1 MSQPGRESLRPESRR
16 RRIARQTSLVFALLG
31 LVSVPALYLSGGVE
45 VHVLGVEIRAHRP
58 LRAFVLAIV
67 GLAAFIALGGRLSP
81 LWGHVRA
88 SLHWL
93 LTAWDRHVWQ
103 RRPSPRTTALA
114 MATAVFLLGGIFG
127 SKTAGGSD
135 SYGYVSQAT
144 DLWQQGRLFI
154 DQPFAAAVPWPR
166 ARDTFMPLGYRALF
180 HQDVPSL
187 VPTYAPGLPLIF
199 AAVRSVAGLDAMH
212 LVVPLL
218 GALLVM
224 ATYGIGCRLASP
236 GVGLIGAVLVA
247 TSPAMLFQLMVPM
260 TDVPVAALWAAAF
273 YLVTG
278 PTTGHALGAG
288 LTTALAVLVRPN
300 LVPLAA
306 IAGLYY
312 LPEFFGRQ
320 SRGRGVRR
328 AVLFAAGVLPGIVT
342 VSLLN
347 ALWYGSPFSSGY
359 GRFSDLFGL
368 RHVEPNLHK
377 YATWL
382 IDTHSPLMLF
392 GLAALAI
399 PARRLWPGLAE
410 RRRLVIAA
418 LLAAAVWAQYLA
430 YLVFDAWWYLRFLL
444 PAWPFMAVGAGAVV
458 MAIWRPG
465 GWLVRSVVLAGLAG
479 VLLLQAVVAD
489 RESVFRLWHGERR
502 YIAAAAMVQR
512 LTPPAA
518 VIFSVQHSGSVRYY
532 GERLTMRFDQLD
544 GAWLDRAVAW
554 LGERGAP
561 VFLLAED
568 WELPIVTRRFA
579 GQRTLEVLDR
589 PPMALYDEISRLSL
603 FDLSG
608 GTTGSTHR
616 VTGVDTSWRAT
627 PPGRPPTLMLQ
638 PRVE

>member
-1 MSQPGRESLRPESRR
+1 
-16 RRIARQTSLVFALLG
+16 V
-31 LVSVPALYLSGGVE
+31 
-45 VHVLGVEIRAHRP
+45 
-58 LRAFVLAIV
+58 
-67 GLAAFIALGGRLSP
+67 
-81 LWGHVRA
+81 
-88 SLHWL
+88 
-93 LTAWDRHVWQ
+93 
-103 RRPSPRTTALA
+103 PSPRTTTLA
-114 MATAVFLLGGIFG
+114 FATAVFLVGAIFG

-154 DQPFAAAVPWPR
+154 DQPFAAEVPWPR

-180 HQDVPSL
+180 HHDVPSL

-199 AAVRSVAGLDAMH
+199 AAVRSVAGLEAMH
-212 LVVPLL
+212 LVVPVL

-224 ATYGIGCRLASP
+224 ATYGIGSRLASP
-236 GVGLIGAVLVA
+236 GAGLIGAVLVA

-273 YLVTG
+273 YLLIG

-288 LTTALAVLVRPN
+288 LVTALAVLVRPN

-312 LPEFFGRQ
+312 LPELLGRQ

-328 AVLFAAGVLPGIVT
+328 AMLFAAGVLPGIVV

-368 RHVEPNLHK
+368 GHIQPNLQK
-377 YATWL
+377 YVTWL
-382 IDTHSPLMLF
+382 VGTHSPLMLF
-392 GLAALAI
+392 GLGALAI
-399 PARRLWPGLAE
+399 PARRLWPALAE
-410 RRRLVIAA
+410 RRALVVAA
-418 LLAAAVWAQYLA
+418 LLAASVWALYLV

-465 GWLVRSVVLAGLAG
+465 GWLVRSVVLMGLAG
-479 VLLLQAVVAD
+479 VLLLQSVVID
-489 RESVFRLWHGERR
+489 RESIFHLWRGERR

-512 LTPPAA
+512 LTPPTA

-532 GERLTMRFDQLD
+532 GERLTMRFDQLER
-544 GAWLDRAVAW
+544 GWLDRAVAW
-554 LGERGAP
+554 LVDRGVP

-568 WELPIVTRRFA
+568 WELPIFTRRFA
-579 GQRTLEVLDR
+579 GQQTLEILDR

-608 GTTGSTHR
+608 GTTGSTQR

-627 PPGRPPTLMLQ
+627 PPGRPPTLILQ
-638 PRVE
+638 PRAE